1 MGLLDWLAG
10 ISAHDAPIDEEY
22 DRRAKREFAFEDAR
36 KDIQDTLRREG
47 IEKTYEPSIG
57 VWKTVK
63 GERHPDLSNME
74 KWGHAPGG
82 KRDLRALKLA
92 LEKYPD
98 FDPVKLGAVREH
110 WASPKMRSKTAW
122 PAAPADAPHA
132 LESAQSPVEMA
143 LWWGPMLAKLGL
155 HGAKALAAR
164 KLRGEVLQSPAGK
177 PQQFYHGT
185 PKQFKGDIRPTK
197 PRSMPSARLFMSNRP
212 ERANYYAV
220 GRTHPSW
227 VSAKDIPGARV
238 YPKYIRPLPQKNP
251 GFQLRNIEPMPN
263 SYKPGLDPFP
273 PPVNAPPEIHAIIND
288 PRVLVPPYAIAPP
301 AFPNV
306 LPQFIPPALPHME
319 PDQWQH

>member
-1 MGLLDWLAG
+1 
-10 ISAHDAPIDEEY
+10 
-22 DRRAKREFAFEDAR
+22 
-36 KDIQDTLRREG
+36 
-47 IEKTYEPSIG
+47 
-57 VWKTVK
+57 
-63 GERHPDLSNME
+63 
-74 KWGHAPGG
+74 
-82 KRDLRALKLA
+82 
-92 LEKYPD
+92 
-98 FDPVKLGAVREH
+98 
-110 WASPKMRSKTAW
+110 MRSKTVW

-143 LWWGPMLAKLGL
+143 LWWVPMLAKLGL

-185 PKQFKGDIRPTK
+185 TKQFKNDIRPTK
-197 PRSMPSARLFMSNRP
+197 LRDMPTARLFMSNRP

-227 VSAKDIPGARV
+227 IYPKDVASYRPELLGARV

-251 GFQLRNIEPMPN
+251 GLQLRNIEPMPF

-273 PPVNAPPEIHAIIND
+273 PAINAPPEIHAIIND
-288 PRVLVPPYAIAPP
+288 PRVLVPPYALAPP

-306 LPQFIPPALPHME
+306 LPQSILPALPYME
-319 PDQWQH
+319 P